1 MIPAH
6 HRLIP
11 LSAAIAEF
19 GLEALFHRDGSY
31 DAMEDTLIHPFGSSH
46 AGGPLMA
53 LVFDGDTRLDEPF
66 DAMAAGARRHART
79 DGPGT
84 ALEAL
89 LERTCCVIVN
99 GSLQAPRIDTRG
111 CQALFV
117 FGSVRC
123 GAFEFWQGDLTW
135 ISGDLDATRAVLATA
150 GHDDPDRADYVGR
163 SYACVQGSVHAP
175 CVQTWFMHLGH
186 LNWRE
191 GSAMEFREGQEYEH
205 QDHLWKSDPV
215 WLRCN
220 GIDHTLE
227 A

>member
-1 MIPAH
+1 MIPAN

-11 LSAAIAEF
+11 LPAAIAAF
-19 GLEALFHRDGSY
+19 GLEALFHRDGRY
-31 DAMEDTLIHPFGSSH
+31 DAMEDTMVPSFGSPH

-66 DAMAAGARRHART
+66 DAMAAGAKRRGQMAGAIT
-79 DGPGT
+79 P
-84 ALEAL
+84 LEEL
-89 LERTCCVIVN
+89 LERACTVVVN

-123 GAFEFWQGDLTW
+123 GAFEFWQGDLAW
-135 ISGDLDATRAVLATA
+135 ITGDLDATRAVLATA

-175 CVQTWFMHLGH
+175 RVQTWFMHLGH

-191 GSAMEFREGQEYEH
+191 GSGTEFREDLEH
-205 QDHLWKSDPV
+205 EDQDHLWKTDPV
-215 WLRCN
+215 WLRDN
-220 GIDHTLE
+220 GIDNSLG